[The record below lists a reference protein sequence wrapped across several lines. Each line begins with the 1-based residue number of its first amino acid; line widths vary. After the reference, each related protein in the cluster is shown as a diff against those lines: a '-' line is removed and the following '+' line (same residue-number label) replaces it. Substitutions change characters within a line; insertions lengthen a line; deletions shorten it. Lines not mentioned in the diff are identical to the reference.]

1 MFDWCCFPYPSE
13 MWFFL
18 YSSITLVFSFMLN
31 KNCRT
36 FQLLWQQNKF
46 DGCFTIC
53 VSIYS
58 LEHQSF
64 HRGHSWLI
72 YYTSQL
78 NYWGQILQMQLN
90 TKNYSCKQEWKSFRN
105 DQWNM
110 WKVKQLK
117 LYIGD
122 HHSFHLIRR
131 CTNLFC
137 NVQQTIIWI
146 LILHSVLYWLFTI
159 IFIYIQTENVIWI
172 LLFTLKFLINVLY
185 YVYTWLFYL
194 KCQPPQRLSWS
205 WLYGSWIYNSMPS

>member
-110 WKVKQLK
+110 WKCDMNFVIYFKILNK
-117 LYIGD
+117 CFILCIYLVVL
-122 HHSFHLIRR
+122 LIMSAASEA
-131 CTNLFC
+131 
-137 NVQQTIIWI
+137 V
-146 LILHSVLYWLFTI
+146 VV
-159 IFIYIQTENVIWI
+159 VIVW
-172 LLFTLKFLINVLY
+172 
-185 YVYTWLFYL
+185 
-194 KCQPPQRLSWS
+194 
-205 WLYGSWIYNSMPS
+205 